1 MTVHQCFAM
10 KFSRQ
15 TRFGNVLLAG
25 TVIREIFVLRIIR
38 VYNVRVK
45 KFCSLH

>member
-1 MTVHQCFAM
+1 MVCDDGS
-10 KFSRQ
+10 FSGR
-15 TRFGNVLLAG
+15 TCFGNVLIAG

-45 KFCSLH
+45 EFCSPH